1 MKKIFAANWKMYKD
15 RQQCAE
21 TASELLAL
29 VREHDHNAAH
39 AGHECHDEHC
49 TCHHNEQREVIV
61 FPQFMGL
68 HAVAMVFGGAAD
80 FSVGAQNMYPA
91 AEGAFTGEI
100 SPAML
105 HDARAKWVLVGH
117 SERRHLLGEQD
128 DFVGKKTAFA
138 LEQGF
143 NVILCIG
150 ETLAEREAGALE
162 QVLTRQLDLALKNVP
177 QSSNEETLA
186 IAYEPVWAIGTGRV
200 AKLEE
205 IEEVHA
211 LVRKILVRRFPSFG
225 AKTPILYGGSV
236 KPDNAGAIILLD
248 NVDGLLVG
256 GASLV
261 AESFSRIIFA

>member
-1 MKKIFAANWKMYKD
+1 MKKIFAANWKMFKN

-39 AGHECHDEHC
+39 QGHECHDAQC
-49 TCHHNEQREVIV
+49 SCHQNVQREVIV
-61 FPQFMGL
+61 FPQFMGM
-68 HAVAMVFGGAAD
+68 HAVAMVFGGADD

-105 HDARAKWVLVGH
+105 HDARATWVLVGH

-128 DFVGKKTAFA
+128 DFVAKKTAFA

-143 NVILCIG
+143 KVMLCIG
-150 ETLAEREAGALE
+150 ETLAEREAGQLE
-162 QVLTRQLDLALKNVP
+162 QVLTRQLDTALKNVP
-177 QSSNEETLA
+177 ATCDEKTIAL
-186 IAYEPVWAIGTGRV
+186 AYEPVWAIGTGRV
-200 AKLEE
+200 ATLEE
-205 IEEVHA
+205 IKEVHA
-211 LVRKILVRRFPSFG
+211 LVRKLLVQRFPNFG
-225 AKTPILYGGSV
+225 AETPILYGGSV

>member
-1 MKKIFAANWKMYKD
+1 MKKIFAANWKMFKN
-15 RQQCAE
+15 RQECAE

-39 AGHECHDEHC
+39 QGHECHDAQC
-49 TCHHNEQREVIV
+49 SCHQNVQREVIV
-61 FPQFMGL
+61 FPQFMGM
-68 HAVAMVFGGAAD
+68 HAVAMVFGGADD

-105 HDARAKWVLVGH
+105 HDARATWVLVGH

-128 DFVGKKTAFA
+128 DFVAKKTAFA

-143 NVILCIG
+143 KVMLCIG
-150 ETLAEREAGALE
+150 ETLAEREAGQLE
-162 QVLTRQLDLALKNVP
+162 QVLTRQLDTALKNVP
-177 QSSNEETLA
+177 ATCDEKTIAL
-186 IAYEPVWAIGTGRV
+186 AYEPVWAIGTGRV
-200 AKLEE
+200 ATLEE
-205 IEEVHA
+205 IKEVHA
-211 LVRKILVRRFPSFG
+211 LVRKLLVQRFPNFG
-225 AKTPILYGGSV
+225 AETPILYGGSV